1 MSPSPAVT
9 TSVPLLQWLLCSG
22 CRGHARSQ
30 LPSAGPS
37 LLQPLVTADTHR
49 RSDRV
54 ACCCCCCCCRQ
65 AVPAGRIASVRLD
78 LADLDSV
85 RTCAQQWLDSGRPL
99 DVLVNN
105 AGVMACPLMRTKEG
119 FEMQLGVNHL
129 GHFLFT
135 NMLLPSMQG
144 GSG

>member
-1 MSPSPAVT
+1 M
-9 TSVPLLQWLLCSG
+9 
-22 CRGHARSQ
+22 
-30 LPSAGPS
+30 
-37 LLQPLVTADTHR
+37 
-49 RSDRV
+49 
-54 ACCCCCCCCRQ
+54 
-65 AVPAGRIASVRLD
+65 RLD